1 VKDFLENIDE
11 KYITFGLIQIVEFLL
26 KSNISEKNIEENL
39 INLIL
44 DLLIK
49 DLNYQIIVKF

>member
-1 VKDFLENIDE
+1 MKDFLENIDE